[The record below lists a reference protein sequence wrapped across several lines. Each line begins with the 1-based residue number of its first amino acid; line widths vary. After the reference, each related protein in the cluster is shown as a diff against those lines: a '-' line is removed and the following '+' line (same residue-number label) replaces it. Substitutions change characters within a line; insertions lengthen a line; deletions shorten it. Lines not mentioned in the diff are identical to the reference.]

1 VFGLTPLAL
10 SCYFNGLESV
20 TYLLNRSANIETF
33 DNCGRTPLHLAV
45 LKGNE
50 VPLLMNHLLFLL
62 ILKIVGSL
70 RRGCQILDGVLTV
83 CTLGCNLT
91 GRLKEAAVRVGWV
104 WGSLK
109 VAFYSIFRIIFKIL
123 KPPPSSS
130 LI

>member
-50 VPLLMNHLLFLL
+50 VPLLMTHSSSAVVENKNRGF
-62 ILKIVGSL
+62 L

-83 CTLGCNLT
+83 CTLGCNST
-91 GRLKEAAVRVGWV
+91 GRLKEVAVRVGWV
-104 WGSLK
+104 
-109 VAFYSIFRIIFKIL
+109 
-123 KPPPSSS
+123 
-130 LI
+130 

>member
-50 VPLLMNHLLFLL
+50 VPLLMTHSSSTVVEN
-62 ILKIVGSL
+62 KN
-70 RRGCQILDGVLTV
+70 RGVLEKGLANFGWGYLRQFKFL
-83 CTLGCNLT
+83 CNSIGC
-91 GRLKEAAVRVGWV
+91 E
-104 WGSLK
+104 
-109 VAFYSIFRIIFKIL
+109 
-123 KPPPSSS
+123 
-130 LI
+130 